1 MIKFIKRIID
11 TIKLELSFVKAESAP
26 DTLPDATTDMI
37 NEEGYILVHDH
48 NTVRRERNV
57 ISRIMQVQFDKLNE
71 PTPVV
76 VVDDDF
82 YKLSKETQNFVIEH
96 ELAHFTLHAYENE
109 CPDIDGLAEDE
120 LRKDREA
127 DVEVYHVFHGN
138 ELQVVKAL
146 REMRRIINTKE
157 YTNYFNLRIHYLKQ
171 YAKIHRRKTVRAK
184 DVIWAMENKHKIV
197 HTIHED
203 EVVCR

>member
-26 DTLPDATTDMI
+26 DTLPDATVDMI
-37 NEEGYILVHDH
+37 NEEGYIVVHDH

-57 ISRIMQVQFDKLNE
+57 ISRIMQAQFKGLED
-71 PTPVV
+71 PTPVI
-76 VVDDDF
+76 VVDNDF
-82 YKLSKETQNFVIEH
+82 YKLSKETQKFVIEH

-109 CPDIDGLAEDE
+109 CPDIDSLAEDE

-127 DVEVYHVFHGN
+127 DVETYHVFKHN
-138 ELQVVKAL
+138 ETKVLKAL
-146 REMRRIINTKE
+146 REMKRIINTKE
-157 YTNYFNLRIHYLKQ
+157 YNNYFDLRIHYFKQ
-171 YAKIHRRKTVRAK
+171 YAKIHRRRVVKAK
-184 DVIWAMENKHKIV
+184 DVMWAMKNKYKVV
-197 HTIHED
+197 HTIYED